1 MGIHQKVTGRSSSL
15 GSGIAAGVAVALAL
29 TLLLGALLAF
39 FISREVVQQENL
51 GYGVMV
57 ILFLAAA
64 LGCRLAYRK
73 IKHRRL
79 LVFFLTALGYLVSLT
94 AITALFFGGR
104 FEGIFPTAMLIIG
117 SSGMAF
123 CSPVVEMTQGNTEKF
138 QSNFVKLHKNRIWVT
153 FSYSY
158 AENARKYSM

>member
-1 MGIHQKVTGRSSSL
+1 MGIHQKITGRSSSL
-15 GSGIAAGVAVALAL
+15 GGGIAAGVAAALAL

-39 FISREVVQQENL
+39 FISREVVRQENL

-123 CSPVVEMTQGNTEKF
+123 LFPGRRNDAGK
-138 QSNFVKLHKNRIWVT
+138 H
-153 FSYSY
+153 
-158 AENARKYSM
+158 RKISKQFR

>member
-1 MGIHQKVTGRSSSL
+1 MLSRVLFFFPGNRLEQQERGEGNMGIHQKVTGRSSSL

-123 CSPVVEMTQGNTEKF
+123 LFPGRRNDAGK
-138 QSNFVKLHKNRIWVT
+138 H
-153 FSYSY
+153 
-158 AENARKYSM
+158 RKIPKQFR

>member
-1 MGIHQKVTGRSSSL
+1 MGIHPKSTGRSSSL
-15 GSGIAAGVAVALAL
+15 GSGIAAGVAAALTL

-39 FISREVVQQENL
+39 FISREVVRQESL

-64 LGCRLAYRK
+64 LGSRLSYGRVR
-73 IKHRRL
+73 HQRL
-79 LVFFLTALGYLVSLT
+79 LVFLLTAIGYLVSLT

-117 SSGMAF
+117 GSGTAF
-123 CSPVVEMTQGNTEKF
+123 LLPWQGRRPGKHR
-138 QSNFVKLHKNRIWVT
+138 NFSKQFR
-153 FSYSY
+153 
-158 AENARKYSM
+158 

>member
-1 MGIHQKVTGRSSSL
+1 
-15 GSGIAAGVAVALAL
+15 
-29 TLLLGALLAF
+29 
-39 FISREVVQQENL
+39 
-51 GYGVMV
+51 MV

-123 CSPVVEMTQGNTEKF
+123 LFPGHRNDAGK
-138 QSNFVKLHKNRIWVT
+138 H
-153 FSYSY
+153 
-158 AENARKYSM
+158 RKISKQFR

>member
-57 ILFLAAA
+57 ILFLAADW
-64 LGCRLAYRK
+64 R
-73 IKHRRL
+73 
-79 LVFFLTALGYLVSLT
+79 
-94 AITALFFGGR
+94 
-104 FEGIFPTAMLIIG
+104 
-117 SSGMAF
+117 
-123 CSPVVEMTQGNTEKF
+123 TEK
-138 QSNFVKLHKNRIWVT
+138 SNIGGCWYF
-153 FSYSY
+153 F
-158 AENARKYSM
+158 

>member
-15 GSGIAAGVAVALAL
+15 GSGIAAGVAVALAS

-123 CSPVVEMTQGNTEKF
+123 LFPGRRNDAGK
-138 QSNFVKLHKNRIWVT
+138 HKKIPKQFR
-153 FSYSY
+153 
-158 AENARKYSM
+158 